1 MDSDPTSVMS
11 SETDQGSGQ
20 LDDEVD
26 VQPKNAQDPR
36 GKRKS
41 CSEIWDHFVQSR
53 ATFAND
59 LNLYCCFVSEQTV
72 VDLDATICKSHAD
85 QQFDKFIQ

>member
-26 VQPKNAQDPR
+26 VQPKNAYDSR
-36 GKRKS
+36 AKRKRRI
-41 CSEIWDHFVQSR
+41 EIRKHFVPSR
-53 ATFAND
+53 ATFASD
-59 LNLYCCFVSEQTV
+59 LNLYCCTVSEQAV
-72 VDLDATICKSHAD
+72 VDLGATICKGHAD
-85 QQFDKFIQ
+85 